1 MIFMM
6 VSAFLTIS
14 IGGSSAEVTVK
25 AHCGTFIHKNLDFA
39 RTNKFDN
46 FEKRH
51 GLTAEQV
58 LAEQVADGN
67 INNFLNEMVEYKPSS
82 YFT

>member
-14 IGGSSAEVTVK
+14 IG
-25 AHCGTFIHKNLDFA
+25 GTFIHKNLDFA

>member
-14 IGGSSAEVTVK
+14 IGG
-25 AHCGTFIHKNLDFA
+25 TFIHKNLDFA
-39 RTNKFDN
+39 RSNNFDN

-51 GLTAEQV
+51 GLTAEQA
-58 LAEQVADGN
+58 LADGN

-82 YFT
+82 SFT

>member
-39 RTNKFDN
+39 RSNNFDN
-46 FEKRH
+46 YEKRH
-51 GLTAEQV
+51 GLTAEQA
-58 LAEQVADGN
+58 LADGN